1 MKIPKAQVWDY
12 FILAA
17 RLLLAWT
24 FLQYGYSK
32 LTGEQFGL
40 DEQMMAT
47 PIQDL
52 TPFDVSWYLF
62 AFEPFNSFVGVSQII
77 CAILLLVN
85 RSTILGAF
93 LFLPIITTIL
103 IIDLSYMP
111 AFMAQSF
118 AWRLGLLISLDLLIL
133 WHYKDRLLIVWDAVV
148 RRISTRFSFPWW
160 AYLLLPIIV
169 YVMEISLLVP
179 EVLFQFILHLIR

>member
-1 MKIPKAQVWDY
+1 MKIHKAQVWDY
-12 FILAA
+12 CILTA

-24 FLQYGYSK
+24 FMQYGYSK

-40 DEQMMAT
+40 DEQLIAMPLNA
-47 PIQDL
+47 L
-52 TPFDVSWYLF
+52 SPFELSWYLF
-62 AFEPFNSFVGVSQII
+62 AFEPFNSFVGVSQLI
-77 CAILLLVN
+77 CAGLLLFN
-85 RSTILGAF
+85 RTTILGAF

-111 AFMAQSF
+111 PVMATSF
-118 AWRLGLLISLDLLIL
+118 AWRLGVLISLDFLIL
-133 WHYKDRLLIVWDAVV
+133 WHYRDRLLIVWDTVV
-148 RRISTRFSFPWW
+148 RQISTRFSFPWW

-179 EVLFQFILHLIR
+179 ELLFQFILHLMR

>member
-1 MKIPKAQVWDY
+1 MKISKAQVWDY

-24 FLQYGYSK
+24 FLQYGFSK

-47 PIQDL
+47 PIQKL
-52 TPFDVSWYLF
+52 SPFDVSWYLF

-85 RSTILGAF
+85 RTTILGAF

-103 IIDLSYMP
+103 IM
-111 AFMAQSF
+111 M
-118 AWRLGLLISLDLLIL
+118 
-133 WHYKDRLLIVWDAVV
+133 
-148 RRISTRFSFPWW
+148 
-160 AYLLLPIIV
+160 
-169 YVMEISLLVP
+169 
-179 EVLFQFILHLIR
+179 LHPMFV